1 MTCRNILAT
10 SFIIH
15 ADASIA
21 SRRSRRVR
29 GLRPR
34 LNGRSCFARLMRT
47 SITKL
52 IQATGLAAALVAS
65 ATRANAADAP
75 PPRDVDAQRAA
86 AAGIRELPGQHI
98 RIFTDLPSSPE
109 VDELPAV
116 FDAAIPLWAKYF
128 DLDEGATQGK
138 FLGFL
143 ISDREKFAAL
153 DLLPAENRDF
163 VNGYNRNFEFW
174 LVEQPSD
181 YYRRHLLL
189 HEGTHAFMQTQLG
202 GAGPGWY
209 MEGMAELLGTHRW
222 SDGRLELGVLPASK
236 DDVPMWGRIKVI
248 RDAVKA
254 GKPWPIE
261 AVLEVD
267 NRRQLDTENYAW
279 CWALTAMLDGM
290 PAFREEFR
298 SLKNSVADSA
308 FNETFRATYGPKQRL
323 LNQQWSA
330 FIAQLDYGYDLERMA
345 IALQPA
351 AKTSPNAVSIAAD
364 RGWQATGWK
373 LEAGKSYRI
382 TATGRFQV
390 ANDGEPWPCE
400 PNGVTIEYHDGLPL
414 GALLGAI
421 ASTKPSEGDPSFA
434 EPMLIGREAV
444 IKPKSDGVLCLRV
457 NDSPAKLGDN
467 AGTVEVKIA
476 SAD

>member
-1 MTCRNILAT
+1 MQW
-10 SFIIH
+10 
-15 ADASIA
+15 
-21 SRRSRRVR
+21 RR
-29 GLRPR
+29 LKI
-34 LNGRSCFARLMRT
+34 RSL
-47 SITKL
+47 
-52 IQATGLAAALVAS
+52 AS
-65 ATRANAADAP
+65 AFVFATLGTTLAPIAYAAEAP
-75 PPRDVDAQRAA
+75 PAREVDVQRAA
-86 AAGIRELPGQHI
+86 AAGLRELTGQCVH
-98 RIFTDLPSSPE
+98 IFTDLPSSPA

-116 FDAAIPLWAKYF
+116 FDAAIPMWAKYF
-128 DLDEGATQGK
+128 DLDENSIHGK
-138 FLGFL
+138 FVGFL
-143 ISDREKFAAL
+143 VSDREKFAAL
-153 DLLPAENRDF
+153 NLLPEENRDF
-163 VNGYNRNFEFW
+163 VNGYARNYEFW

-202 GAGPGWY
+202 GAGAGWY

-222 SDGRLELGVLPASK
+222 QEGKLELGVMPASK
-236 DDVPMWGRIKVI
+236 DDVPMWGRIKIV

-267 NRRQLDTENYAW
+267 NRRQLDTEHYAW
-279 CWALTAMLDGM
+279 TWALAAMLDGT

-298 SLKNSVADSA
+298 TLKQHVADPNFNDKFKAA
-308 FNETFRATYGPKQRL
+308 FGGRWGL
-323 LNQQWSA
+323 VNQQWAA
-330 FIAQLDYGYDLERMA
+330 FVDQLDYGYDVERMA

-351 AKTSPNAVSIAAD
+351 AKRSASEVSIATD

-382 TATGRFQV
+382 TATGQFQI

-400 PNGVTIEYHDGLPL
+400 PNGVTIEYHDGMPL

-421 ASTKPSEGDPSFA
+421 ASTKPSEGDPTFA
-434 EPMLIGREAV
+434 KPILIGNAAV
-444 IKPKSDGVLCLRV
+444 IQPKSDGVLCLRV

-467 AGTVEVKIA
+467 TGSVDVKIA
-476 SAD
+476 PVD